1 MEQDGLHGARPCA
14 YVVLPSSYAID
25 DAGRTPH
32 EGPREASI
40 ITEEINQAACPLF
53 LSNVSIHVHTSR
65 LERTYLRLERTY
77 FASRAYVQLLP
88 CRGRISPAQKT
99 NFSGRERG
107 SQDKQIVGHNI

>member
-65 LERTYLRLERTY
+65 LERTYNCCHVGAVSHRHKKQT
-77 FASRAYVQLLP
+77 SRAENEGV
-88 CRGRISPAQKT
+88 KT
-99 NFSGRERG
+99 SKSLATTFEKDRQST
-107 SQDKQIVGHNI
+107 